1 MKEIARSGIC
11 IFYIFNDQFR
21 QLRNLEKVF
30 GGDVRVCDRTA
41 LILDIFNQRAAT
53 REAALQVN
61 LYWYLYFCNKYHFA
75 CFDAQWDNLSGFIG
89 SNGIPVATAHKNVD
103 AS

>member
-1 MKEIARSGIC
+1 MNIIIAALLCKECHSESHIKLLIPADS
-11 IFYIFNDQFR
+11 R

-53 REAALQVN
+53 HEASLQVIIN
-61 LYWYLYFCNKYHFA
+61 
-75 CFDAQWDNLSGFIG
+75 
-89 SNGIPVATAHKNVD
+89 
-103 AS
+103 